1 MNFHA
6 NMNFQ
11 QWLSLREDGDLNA
24 FGVDLNA
31 DQDPMFRPQNFSKHK
46 VKIKGDKIDKKYG
59 KKKS

>member
-1 MNFHA
+1 
-6 NMNFQ
+6 MNFQ